1 MKRKSFAYSMMFLF
15 ALSAVA
21 AQAPRVKSGHG
32 QTARRPRQEPCWQVA
47 GISIAAMEKHKSLEQ
62 SAHSQVQAVCADPSL
77 TPQQKREKIRE
88 IHEQTHQQAESLF
101 TPQQHQA
108 LKACREE
115 RSEGKHMGGGG
126 GKVMHGQ
133 GPCGDMPMGAGSKT
147 PPAAS
152 PPKL

>member
-47 GISIAAMEKHKSLEQ
+47 GISKAAMEKHKSLEQ

-108 LKACREE
+108 LHQPGARLVCLALAQRHVAQTLDGPAYIMLIPD
-115 RSEGKHMGGGG
+115 RARQ
-126 GKVMHGQ
+126 GQ
-133 GPCGDMPMGAGSKT
+133 A
-147 PPAAS
+147 
-152 PPKL
+152 LFQ